1 MPLDR
6 RQLFKKMGKLKKLL
20 VNEKSVTKLVE
31 ILSQRSELEIKLKNS
46 YESSQWADKLS
57 AIENI
62 KNNPKH
68 FFKFAR
74 SKQKVQAKVG
84 PFLDPKTGNV
94 NPDLGFTVESLKAQ
108 YESVFSEPKTDR
120 IVSNPEIFF
129 KDSSSDTALE
139 DIEFTIK
146 DIQVAC
152 AQLSSNSAAG
162 STVFLHHS

>member
-1 MPLDR
+1 M
-6 RQLFKKMGKLKKLL
+6 
-20 VNEKSVTKLVE
+20 
-31 ILSQRSELEIKLKNS
+31 
-46 YESSQWADKLS
+46 
-57 AIENI
+57 
-62 KNNPKH
+62 
-68 FFKFAR
+68 
-74 SKQKVQAKVG
+74 
-84 PFLDPKTGNV
+84 
-94 NPDLGFTVESLKAQ
+94 GFTVEALKAQ

-162 STVFLHHS
+162 SDCVPASLLKYCRVSLSVPLHIFWRKSLDQGKIPSDLLLAMICPIHKGGSRAEPKQPYN